1 MKNLDRAFPPTPE
14 RVEDA
19 IYEGIRR
26 ARRRALM
33 RRRLQRLA
41 AAAAVVAVLVG
52 AFSFLHE
59 RVRPDAVFGPGGQ
72 RVFSGPVAQSASP
85 DPTDALPSP
94 APARSAS
101 PDPTDALPS
110 PAPTQSVSPHPTS
123 TPTPTP
129 EPTETSQMRAE
140 APAEENASAAGSA
153 VSSVGEMADA
163 PIATEEAALAVVSP
177 EPEPAALTEAS
188 IPATTL
194 PPASAVEL
202 PAAEVEQLALSLD
215 SYIASDAYA
224 DAETILSID
233 PLEYGVC
240 FSTDK
245 GTWFHVESNC
255 MNMTGAKQRTLREAL
270 AMGQAFCP
278 ACISFA
284 KDDGDPAWSREGDV
298 YYHASSL
305 CVGVE
310 DEATEAETALTFV
323 ARARL
328 QGKLPCPNCVTLEQT
343 TPAVL
348 TGMLYC
354 TSGGEWV
361 HAQPN
366 CNGMRQ
372 PMGCTLAQALEM
384 GKSICPDCIG
394 ADCIYVNGIV
404 WEPEAGQLLISAD
417 ICASASR
424 LDPISGAYIDVS
436 AMDAVSTGLNS
447 WDEAV
452 LASAASVAGETPLRV
467 DTRELDIACDA
478 GDSVAATEWT
488 DAGGRH
494 LRLLLSGVTEE
505 EAASLELSVTASE
518 RFYCLWD
525 GQLFVHSAPSVKTR
539 LSPLGASLNYVYDDA
554 GNCVRFAPGNML
566 EAYDWRQ
573 DAAVELSWAIEGMD
587 ADAHIA
593 LYRLD
598 AISESADGMVILE
611 VRTPANATISP
622 DLGGAR
628 RVRVG
633 TRAEGEELVHTA
645 ILSDEQAEAVF
656 EDPSLLGFAETPVV
670 NAY

>member
-1 MKNLDRAFPPTPE
+1 MKDLHNAFPPTPE

-19 IYEGIRR
+19 IYEGVRR
-26 ARRRALM
+26 ARRRAIM

-52 AFSFLHE
+52 AFSFLRG
-59 RVRPDAVFGPGGQ
+59 RVRPDTVFGPGGQ
-72 RVFSGPVAQSASP
+72 RALSGPAAQSASPRPTDAQPSPAPTQSASP
-85 DPTDALPSP
+85 DPTS
-94 APARSAS
+94 
-101 PDPTDALPS
+101 ALPS
-110 PAPTQSVSPHPTS
+110 PAPTQSASPRPTL
-123 TPTPTP
+123 TPTP
-129 EPTETSQMRAE
+129 EPTEASQTRAE
-140 APAEENASAAGSA
+140 APADGDLASVPELPAIAAGEA
-153 VSSVGEMADA
+153 ADA
-163 PIATEEAALAVVSP
+163 PIATDEAALAAVSP
-177 EPEPAALTEAS
+177 EPTESYETPLPAM
-188 IPATTL
+188 
-194 PPASAVEL
+194 EL
-202 PAAEVEQLALSLD
+202 PAAEAEQLALSFGR
-215 SYIASDAYA
+215 YVASEA
-224 DAETILSID
+224 DTLLAAD
-233 PLEYGVC
+233 PLELGVC
-240 FSTDK
+240 FSTDT

-270 AMGQAFCP
+270 AMGQDFCP

-284 KDDGDPAWSREGDV
+284 KDDGDPAWSREADE
-298 YYHASSL
+298 YYHASAL
-305 CVGVE
+305 CAGIE
-310 DEATEAETALTFV
+310 DEAEEAETALTFV

-328 QGKLPCPNCVTLEQT
+328 QGKLPCPNCVTREQAA
-343 TPAVL
+343 PAVL
-348 TGMLYC
+348 TDMLYC
-354 TSGGEWV
+354 TAGGEWV
-361 HAQPN
+361 HAAPN
-366 CNGMRQ
+366 CNGMRD
-372 PMGCTLAQALEM
+372 PMGCLLSHALEM

-394 ADCIYVNGIV
+394 ADCIYVNGVV

-505 EAASLELSVTASE
+505 EAASLELSVTVSE

-525 GQLFVHSAPSVKTR
+525 GQLFVHSAPSVETR

-622 DLGGAR
+622 NLGGAR
-628 RVRVG
+628 RVSVG

-670 NAY
+670 SAY

>member
-19 IYEGIRR
+19 IYEGVRR

-59 RVRPDAVFGPGGQ
+59 RVRPDAVSGPGGQ
-72 RVFSGPVAQSASP
+72 RALSGPVAQSASP
-85 DPTDALPSP
+85 DPTDSLPSP
-94 APARSAS
+94 APTRSAS
-101 PDPTDALPS
+101 PDPTSELPS
-110 PAPTQSVSPHPTS
+110 PAPMQSASPRP

-129 EPTETSQMRAE
+129 EPTEASQTRAE
-140 APAEENASAAGSA
+140 VPADGDLSA
-153 VSSVGEMADA
+153 VSDLPAIAKGEMADA
-163 PIATEEAALAVVSP
+163 PIRTDATLATALPAPTESYEAFLPTMALPSAD
-177 EPEPAALTEAS
+177 
-188 IPATTL
+188 
-194 PPASAVEL
+194 AVEL
-202 PAAEVEQLALSLD
+202 PAAEVEQLALSLG
-215 SYIASDAYA
+215 SYVASDAYA
-224 DAETILSID
+224 ETTLSID
-233 PLEYGVC
+233 PLEYGLC
-240 FSTDK
+240 FSTAT
-245 GTWFHVESNC
+245 GTWFHTDRNC
-255 MNMTGAKQRTLREAL
+255 MGMAGAQLRTLREAL
-270 AMGQAFCP
+270 AMGQTFCP
-278 ACISFA
+278 ACIAFA
-284 KDDGDPAWSREGDV
+284 AEDGDLAWSREEDA
-298 YYHASSL
+298 YYHASAL
-305 CVGVE
+305 CAGVE
-310 DEATEAETALTFV
+310 DEAAEAETALTFV
-323 ARARL
+323 DRARL

-348 TGMLYC
+348 TGQLYC

-384 GKSICPDCIG
+384 GKSICPVCIG
-394 ADCIYVNGIV
+394 TDCIYVSGIV
-404 WEPEAGQLLISAD
+404 WEPETGQLFVSAD
-417 ICASASR
+417 TCTPVSCV
-424 LDPISGAYIDVS
+424 DPISGAYIDVS

-447 WDEAV
+447 WDEAM
-452 LASAASVAGETPLRV
+452 LSSAAAATGGMPLRV
-467 DTRELDIACDA
+467 DTRELNIACNA
-478 GDSVAATEWT
+478 GDSTAATEWT

-494 LRLLLSGVTEE
+494 LRLLFDGVTEE
-505 EAASLELSVTASE
+505 EAALLELSIAVTE
-518 RFYCLWD
+518 RFYCLRD
-525 GQLFVHSAPSVKTR
+525 DLLFVRSAPAEEAR
-539 LSPLGASLNYVYDDA
+539 FAPLGVSLNYVYDDD

-566 EAYDWRQ
+566 EAWDWTQ
-573 DAAVELSWAIEGMD
+573 AAAVELSWAIEGMN

>member
-1 MKNLDRAFPPTPE
+1 MKDLDRAFPPTPE
-14 RVEDA
+14 CVEDA
-19 IYEGIRR
+19 IYEGVRR
-26 ARRRALM
+26 ARRRALL

-52 AFSFLHE
+52 AFSLLRS
-59 RVRPDAVFGPGGQ
+59 RVRPDTVLGQ
-72 RVFSGPVAQSASP
+72 GNPRAFSGPVAAQSASP
-85 DPTDALPSP
+85 RRGRAPPT
-94 APARSAS
+94 
-101 PDPTDALPS
+101 ALPS
-110 PAPTQSVSPHPTS
+110 PAPTQSVSPR
-123 TPTPTP
+123 PTPTP
-129 EPTETSQMRAE
+129 EPTEASQTRAE
-140 APAEENASAAGSA
+140 VPADGDLSA
-153 VSSVGEMADA
+153 VSGLPAIAEGETADA
-163 PIATEEAALAVVSP
+163 PIPTEEALAAVSP
-177 EPEPAALTEAS
+177 EPTEASEAS
-188 IPATTL
+188 IPTMAL

-202 PAAEVEQLALSLD
+202 PAAEVEQLALSLGR
-215 SYIASDAYA
+215 YIASDPYA

-233 PLEYGVC
+233 PLEYGAC

-305 CVGVE
+305 CAGVE

-348 TGMLYC
+348 TGQLYC

-372 PMGCTLAQALEM
+372 PMGCTLAHALEM

-394 ADCIYVNGIV
+394 TDCIYINGIV
-404 WEPEAGQLLISAD
+404 WEPETGQLFISAD
-417 ICASASR
+417 TSTSVSR
-424 LDPISGAYIDVS
+424 VDPISGAYIDVS

-447 WDEAV
+447 WDEAM
-452 LASAASVAGETPLRV
+452 LSSAAAAGGMPLRV
-467 DTRELDIACDA
+467 DTCELNIACDA
-478 GDSVAATEWT
+478 GDRTAATEWT

-494 LRLLLSGVTEE
+494 LRLLFDGVTEE
-505 EAASLELSVTASE
+505 EAALLELSIAVTE
-518 RFYCLWD
+518 RFYCLRD
-525 GQLFVHSAPSVKTR
+525 DLLFVRSAPAEEAR
-539 LSPLGASLNYVYDDA
+539 FAPLSDALNYVYDDT
-554 GNCVRFAPGNML
+554 GNCSRFAPGNML
-566 EAYDWRQ
+566 EAWDWTQ
-573 DAAVELSWAIEGMD
+573 AAAVELSWAIEGMD

-598 AISESADGMVILE
+598 AIFESADGMVILE
-611 VRTPANATISP
+611 ARTPANVTVRP
-622 DLGGAR
+622 DFGGAR
-628 RVRVG
+628 RVSVG
-633 TRAEGEELVHTA
+633 TRAEGDELVYTA
-645 ILSDEQAEAVF
+645 ILSGAQAEAVF
-656 EDPSLLGFAETPVV
+656 EDPSLLGFAEMPVV
-670 NAY
+670 SAD

>member
-1 MKNLDRAFPPTPE
+1 MKDLDRALPPTPE
-14 RVEDA
+14 CVEDA
-19 IYEGIRR
+19 IYEGVRR

-59 RVRPDAVFGPGGQ
+59 RVRPDAVSGPGGQ
-72 RVFSGPVAQSASP
+72 RALSGPV
-85 DPTDALPSP
+85 
-94 APARSAS
+94 ARSAS
-101 PDPTDALPS
+101 PDPTDSLPS
-110 PAPTQSVSPHPTS
+110 PAPTRSASPDPTS
-123 TPTPTP
+123 ELPSPAPMQSASPRPTPTPTP
-129 EPTETSQMRAE
+129 EPTEASQTRAE
-140 APAEENASAAGSA
+140 VPADGDLSA
-153 VSSVGEMADA
+153 VSDLPAIAEGEMADA
-163 PIATEEAALAVVSP
+163 PIRTDATLATALPAPTESNEAFLPTMALPSAD
-177 EPEPAALTEAS
+177 
-188 IPATTL
+188 
-194 PPASAVEL
+194 AVEL
-202 PAAEVEQLALSLD
+202 PAAEVEQLALSLG

-224 DAETILSID
+224 DAETTLSID
-233 PLEYGVC
+233 PLEYGAC

-255 MNMTGAKQRTLREAL
+255 MNMTGAQLRTLREAL

-284 KDDGDPAWSREGDV
+284 KDDGNLAWSREEDV
-298 YYHASSL
+298 YYHASSF
-305 CVGVE
+305 CAGVE
-310 DEATEAETALTFV
+310 DEAAEAETALTFV

-348 TGMLYC
+348 TGQLYC

-394 ADCIYVNGIV
+394 TDCIYINGIV
-404 WEPEAGQLLISAD
+404 WEPETGQLFISAD
-417 ICASASR
+417 TSTSVSR
-424 LDPISGAYIDVS
+424 VDPISGAYIDVS

-447 WDEAV
+447 WDEAM
-452 LASAASVAGETPLRV
+452 LSSAAAAAGGMPLRV
-467 DTRELDIACDA
+467 DTCELNIACDA
-478 GDSVAATEWT
+478 GDSTAATEWT

-494 LRLLLSGVTEE
+494 LRLLFDGVTEE
-505 EAASLELSVTASE
+505 EASLLELSIAVTE

-525 GQLFVHSAPSVKTR
+525 GLLFVRSAPAVEARFTP
-539 LSPLGASLNYVYDDA
+539 LSDAFDYVYDDT
-554 GNCVRFAPGNML
+554 GHCSRFAPGNML
-566 EAYDWRQ
+566 EAWDWTQ
-573 DAAVELSWAIEGMD
+573 AAAVELSWAIEGMN

-593 LYRLD
+593 LYSLD
-598 AISESADGMVILE
+598 AISASADDMVVLE
-611 VRTPANATISP
+611 ARTPANVTVRP
-622 DLGGAR
+622 DFGGAR
-628 RVRVG
+628 RVSVG
-633 TRAEGEELVHTA
+633 TRAEGDELVYTA
-645 ILSDEQAEAVF
+645 ILSGAQAEAVL
-656 EDPSLLGFAETPVV
+656 EDPSLLGFAEMPVA

>member
-1 MKNLDRAFPPTPE
+1 MKDLDRAFPPTPE
-14 RVEDA
+14 CVEDA
-19 IYEGIRR
+19 IYEGVRR
-26 ARRRALM
+26 ARRRALL
-33 RRRLQRLA
+33 RRRMQRLA

-59 RVRPDAVFGPGGQ
+59 RVRPDAVSGPGGQ
-72 RVFSGPVAQSASP
+72 RALSGPVARSASP

-94 APARSAS
+94 EPTRSAS

-110 PAPTQSVSPHPTS
+110 PAPTRSASPS
-123 TPTPTP
+123 LTPTL
-129 EPTETSQMRAE
+129 EPTKTSQMWAE

-163 PIATEEAALAVVSP
+163 PIATEEAALAAVSP
-177 EPEPAALTEAS
+177 EPEPASLTEAS
-188 IPATTL
+188 IPAATL

-202 PAAEVEQLALSLD
+202 PAAEVEQLALSLGR
-215 SYIASDAYA
+215 YIASDPYA

-233 PLEYGVC
+233 PLEYGAC

-284 KDDGDPAWSREGDV
+284 KDDGNLAWSREEDV
-298 YYHASSL
+298 YYHASSF
-305 CVGVE
+305 CAGIE
-310 DEATEAETALTFV
+310 DEAAEAETALTFV

-348 TGMLYC
+348 TGQLYC

-361 HAQPN
+361 HAAPN
-366 CNGMRQ
+366 CNGMRD
-372 PMGCTLAQALEM
+372 PMGCLLSHALEM
-384 GKSICPDCIG
+384 GKSICPYCIG
-394 ADCIYVNGIV
+394 TDCIYINGVV

-417 ICASASR
+417 ICTSASR
-424 LDPISGAYIDVS
+424 LDPISGAYIDTS
-436 AMDAVSTGLNS
+436 SMDAATAGLNS

-478 GDSVAATEWT
+478 GDSVAAAEWT

-505 EAASLELSVTASE
+505 EAASLELSVTATE

-525 GQLFVHSAPSVKTR
+525 GQLFVRSAPSVETR
-539 LSPLGASLNYVYDDA
+539 LSPLGVSLNYVYDDA

-573 DAAVELSWAIEGMD
+573 DAAVEISWAIEGMD
-587 ADAHIA
+587 ADAHIG
-593 LYRLD
+593 LYSL
-598 AISESADGMVILE
+598 AAAQSEESMVILE
-611 VRTPANATISP
+611 VRTPANVTISP
-622 DLGGAR
+622 DFGGAR
-628 RVRVG
+628 RVSVG
-633 TRAEGEELVHTA
+633 TRAEGEELVYTA

-656 EDPSLLGFAETPVV
+656 EDPLLLGFAETPVV
-670 NAY
+670 NAD

>member
-1 MKNLDRAFPPTPE
+1 MKDLDRAFPPTPE
-14 RVEDA
+14 CVEDA
-19 IYEGIRR
+19 IYEGVRR
-26 ARRRALM
+26 ARRRALL

-52 AFSFLHE
+52 AFSLLRS
-59 RVRPDAVFGPGGQ
+59 RVRPDTVLGQ
-72 RVFSGPVAQSASP
+72 GNPRAFSGPVAAQSASP
-85 DPTDALPSP
+85 RPTDAQ
-94 APARSAS
+94 
-101 PDPTDALPS
+101 PS
-110 PAPTQSVSPHPTS
+110 PAPTQSVSPR
-123 TPTPTP
+123 PTPTP
-129 EPTETSQMRAE
+129 EPTEASQTRAE
-140 APAEENASAAGSA
+140 VPADGDLSA
-153 VSSVGEMADA
+153 VSGLPAIAEGETADA
-163 PIATEEAALAVVSP
+163 PIPTEEALAAVSP
-177 EPEPAALTEAS
+177 EPTEASEAS
-188 IPATTL
+188 IPTMAL

-202 PAAEVEQLALSLD
+202 PAAEVEQLALSLGR
-215 SYIASDAYA
+215 YIASDPYA

-233 PLEYGVC
+233 PLEYGAC

-305 CVGVE
+305 CAGVE

-323 ARARL
+323 VRARL

-348 TGMLYC
+348 TGQLYC

-372 PMGCTLAQALEM
+372 PRGCTLAHALEM

-394 ADCIYVNGIV
+394 TDCIYINGIV
-404 WEPEAGQLLISAD
+404 WEPETGQLFISAD
-417 ICASASR
+417 TSTSVSR
-424 LDPISGAYIDVS
+424 VDPISGAYIDVS

-447 WDEAV
+447 WDEAM
-452 LASAASVAGETPLRV
+452 LSSAAAAAGGMPLRV
-467 DTRELDIACDA
+467 DTCELNIACDA
-478 GDSVAATEWT
+478 GDRTAATEWT

-494 LRLLLSGVTEE
+494 LRLLFDGVTEE
-505 EAASLELSVTASE
+505 EAALLELSIAVTE
-518 RFYCLWD
+518 RFYCLRD
-525 GQLFVHSAPSVKTR
+525 DLLFVRSAPAEEAR
-539 LSPLGASLNYVYDDA
+539 FAPLSDALNYVYDDT
-554 GNCVRFAPGNML
+554 GNCSRFAPGNML

-587 ADAHIA
+587 ADAHIG
-593 LYRLD
+593 LYSL
-598 AISESADGMVILE
+598 AAAQSEEGMVILE
-611 VRTPANATISP
+611 VRTPANVTISP
-622 DLGGAR
+622 DFGGAR
-628 RVRVG
+628 RVSVG

-670 NAY
+670 NAD

>member
-1 MKNLDRAFPPTPE
+1 MKDLDRAFPPTPE
-14 RVEDA
+14 CVEDA
-19 IYEGIRR
+19 IYEGVRR

-59 RVRPDAVFGPGGQ
+59 RVRPDAVSGPGGQ
-72 RVFSGPVAQSASP
+72 RALSGPV
-85 DPTDALPSP
+85 
-94 APARSAS
+94 ARSAS
-101 PDPTDALPS
+101 PDPTDSLPSPEPTRSASPDPTSELPS
-110 PAPTQSVSPHPTS
+110 PAPMQSASPRP

-129 EPTETSQMRAE
+129 APTEASQTRAE
-140 APAEENASAAGSA
+140 VPADGDLSA
-153 VSSVGEMADA
+153 VSDLPAIAEGEMADA
-163 PIATEEAALAVVSP
+163 PIRTDATLATALPAPTESYEAFLPTMALPSAD
-177 EPEPAALTEAS
+177 
-188 IPATTL
+188 
-194 PPASAVEL
+194 AVEL
-202 PAAEVEQLALSLD
+202 PAAEVEQLALSLG
-215 SYIASDAYA
+215 SYVASDPYV

-284 KDDGDPAWSREGDV
+284 KDDGDLAWSREEDV
-298 YYHASSL
+298 YYHASSF
-305 CVGVE
+305 CAGVE
-310 DEATEAETALTFV
+310 DEAAEAETALTFV

-384 GKSICPDCIG
+384 GKSICPVCIG
-394 ADCIYVNGIV
+394 TDCIYVSGIV
-404 WEPEAGQLLISAD
+404 WEPETGQLLISAD
-417 ICASASR
+417 TCTSVSR
-424 LDPISGAYIDVS
+424 VDPISGAYIDVS

-447 WDEAV
+447 WDEAM
-452 LASAASVAGETPLRV
+452 LSSAATVAGGMPLRV
-467 DTRELDIACDA
+467 DTCELNIACDA
-478 GDSVAATEWT
+478 GDSTAATEWT

-494 LRLLLSGVTEE
+494 LRLLFDGVTEE
-505 EAASLELSVTASE
+505 EATLLELSIAVTE
-518 RFYCLWD
+518 RFYCLRD
-525 GQLFVHSAPSVKTR
+525 DLLFVRSAPAVEAR
-539 LSPLGASLNYVYDDA
+539 FVPLSDALNYVHDDT
-554 GNCVRFAPGNML
+554 GNYARFAPGNML
-566 EAYDWRQ
+566 EVWDWTQ
-573 DAAVELSWAIEGMD
+573 AAAVELSWAIEGMD

-622 DLGGAR
+622 DLGSAR

>member
-1 MKNLDRAFPPTPE
+1 MKDLHNAFPPTPE

-19 IYEGIRR
+19 IYEGVRR
-26 ARRRALM
+26 ARRRAIM

-52 AFSFLHE
+52 AFSFLRG
-59 RVRPDAVFGPGGQ
+59 RVRPDTVFGPGGQ
-72 RVFSGPVAQSASP
+72 RALSGPAAQSASPRPTDAQPSPAPTQSASP
-85 DPTDALPSP
+85 DPTS
-94 APARSAS
+94 
-101 PDPTDALPS
+101 ALPS
-110 PAPTQSVSPHPTS
+110 PAPTQSASPRPTL
-123 TPTPTP
+123 TPTP
-129 EPTETSQMRAE
+129 EPTEASQTRAE
-140 APAEENASAAGSA
+140 APADGDLASVPELPAIAAGEA
-153 VSSVGEMADA
+153 ADA
-163 PIATEEAALAVVSP
+163 PIATDEAALAAVSP
-177 EPEPAALTEAS
+177 EPTES
-188 IPATTL
+188 YETPL
-194 PPASAVEL
+194 PTMAPPSAEAVEL
-202 PAAEVEQLALSLD
+202 PAAEAEQLALSFGR
-215 SYIASDAYA
+215 YVASEA
-224 DAETILSID
+224 DTLLAAD
-233 PLEYGVC
+233 PLELGVC
-240 FSTDK
+240 FSTAK

-270 AMGQAFCP
+270 AMGQDFCP

-284 KDDGDPAWSREGDV
+284 KDDGDPAWSREADE
-298 YYHASSL
+298 YYHASAL
-305 CVGVE
+305 CAGIE
-310 DEATEAETALTFV
+310 DEAEEAETALTLV
-323 ARARL
+323 SRARL

-343 TPAVL
+343 APAVL
-348 TGMLYC
+348 TGFLYC
-354 TSGGEWV
+354 TAGGEWV
-361 HAQPN
+361 HAAPN
-366 CNGMRQ
+366 CNGMRD
-372 PMGCTLAQALEM
+372 PMGCLLSHALEM

-394 ADCIYVNGIV
+394 TDCIYVNGVV

-417 ICASASR
+417 TCTSVSR
-424 LDPISGAYIDVS
+424 VDPISGAYIDVS

-505 EAASLELSVTASE
+505 EAASLELSVTVSE

-525 GQLFVHSAPSVKTR
+525 GQLFVHSAPSVETR

-622 DLGGAR
+622 DFGGAR

>member
-1 MKNLDRAFPPTPE
+1 MKDLDRAFPPTPE
-14 RVEDA
+14 CVEDA
-19 IYEGIRR
+19 IYEGVRR

-59 RVRPDAVFGPGGQ
+59 RVRPDAVSGPGGQ
-72 RVFSGPVAQSASP
+72 RALSGPV
-85 DPTDALPSP
+85 
-94 APARSAS
+94 ARSAS
-101 PDPTDALPS
+101 PDPTDSLPSPEPTRSASPDPTSELPS
-110 PAPTQSVSPHPTS
+110 PAPMQSASPRP

-129 EPTETSQMRAE
+129 EPTEASQTRAE
-140 APAEENASAAGSA
+140 VPADGDLSA
-153 VSSVGEMADA
+153 VSDLPAIAEGETADA
-163 PIATEEAALAVVSP
+163 PIRTDATLATALPAPTESYEAFLPTMALPSAD
-177 EPEPAALTEAS
+177 
-188 IPATTL
+188 
-194 PPASAVEL
+194 AVEL
-202 PAAEVEQLALSLD
+202 PAAEVEQLALSLG

-233 PLEYGVC
+233 PLEYGLC
-240 FSTDK
+240 FSTAT
-245 GTWFHVESNC
+245 GTWFHTDRNC
-255 MNMTGAKQRTLREAL
+255 MGMAGAQLRTLREAL

-298 YYHASSL
+298 YYHASAL
-305 CVGVE
+305 CAGVE

-348 TGMLYC
+348 TGQLYC

-384 GKSICPDCIG
+384 GKSICPVCIG
-394 ADCIYVNGIV
+394 TDCIYINGIV
-404 WEPEAGQLLISAD
+404 WEPETGQLLISAD
-417 ICASASR
+417 TCTSVSCV
-424 LDPISGAYIDVS
+424 DPISGAYIDVS

-447 WDEAV
+447 WDEAM
-452 LASAASVAGETPLRV
+452 LSSAAAVAGVMPLRV
-467 DTRELDIACDA
+467 DTCELNIACDA
-478 GDSVAATEWT
+478 GDSTAATEWT

-494 LRLLLSGVTEE
+494 LRLLFDGVTEE
-505 EAASLELSVTASE
+505 EAALLELSIAVTE
-518 RFYCLWD
+518 RFYCLRD
-525 GQLFVHSAPSVKTR
+525 DLLFVRSAPAEEAR
-539 LSPLGASLNYVYDDA
+539 FAPLGVSLNYVYDDD

-566 EAYDWRQ
+566 ETWDWTQ
-573 DAAVELSWAIEGMD
+573 AAAVELSWAIEGMNV
-587 ADAHIA
+587 AAHIA
-593 LYRLD
+593 LYSLD
-598 AISESADGMVILE
+598 AISASADGMVVLE
-611 VRTPANATISP
+611 ARTPANVTVRP
-622 DLGGAR
+622 DFGGAR
-628 RVRVG
+628 RVNVG

-645 ILSDEQAEAVF
+645 ILSGAQAEAVF
-656 EDPSLLGFAETPVV
+656 EDPSLLGFEETPVV
-670 NAY
+670 SAD

>member
-1 MKNLDRAFPPTPE
+1 MKDLDRAFPPTPE
-14 RVEDA
+14 CVEDA
-19 IYEGIRR
+19 IYEGVRR

-59 RVRPDAVFGPGGQ
+59 RVRPDAVSGPGGQ
-72 RVFSGPVAQSASP
+72 RALSGPV
-85 DPTDALPSP
+85 
-94 APARSAS
+94 ARSAS

-110 PAPTQSVSPHPTS
+110 PAPTRSASPDPTS
-123 TPTPTP
+123 ELPSPAPMQSASPRPTPTPTP
-129 EPTETSQMRAE
+129 EPTEASQTRAE
-140 APAEENASAAGSA
+140 VPADGDLSA
-153 VSSVGEMADA
+153 VSDLPAIAEGGMADA
-163 PIATEEAALAVVSP
+163 PIRTDATLATALPAPTESYEAFLPTMALPSAD
-177 EPEPAALTEAS
+177 
-188 IPATTL
+188 
-194 PPASAVEL
+194 AVEL
-202 PAAEVEQLALSLD
+202 PAAEVEQLALSLGR
-215 SYIASDAYA
+215 YIASDPYV

-233 PLEYGVC
+233 PLEYGAC

-284 KDDGDPAWSREGDV
+284 KDDGNLAWSREEDV
-298 YYHASSL
+298 YYHASSF
-305 CVGVE
+305 CAGVE
-310 DEATEAETALTFV
+310 DEAAEAETALTFV
-323 ARARL
+323 DRARL

-348 TGMLYC
+348 TGQLYC

-384 GKSICPDCIG
+384 GKSICPVCIG
-394 ADCIYVNGIV
+394 TDCIYINGIV
-404 WEPEAGQLLISAD
+404 WEPETGQLLISAD
-417 ICASASR
+417 TCTSVSCV
-424 LDPISGAYIDVS
+424 DPISGAYIDVS

-447 WDEAV
+447 WDEAM
-452 LASAASVAGETPLRV
+452 LSSAAAATGGMPLRV
-467 DTRELDIACDA
+467 DTCELNIACDA
-478 GDSVAATEWT
+478 GDSTAATEWT

-494 LRLLLSGVTEE
+494 LRLLFDGVTEE
-505 EAASLELSVTASE
+505 EATLLELSIAVTE
-518 RFYCLWD
+518 RFYCLRD
-525 GQLFVHSAPSVKTR
+525 DLLFVRSAPAEEAR
-539 LSPLGASLNYVYDDA
+539 FAPLSDALNYVYDDT
-554 GNCVRFAPGNML
+554 GNCSRFAPGNML
-566 EAYDWRQ
+566 EAWDWTQ
-573 DAAVELSWAIEGMD
+573 AAAVELPWAIEGMN

-593 LYRLD
+593 LYSLD
-598 AISESADGMVILE
+598 AISASADGMVVLE
-611 VRTPANATISP
+611 ARTPANVTVRP
-622 DLGGAR
+622 DFGGAP
-628 RVRVG
+628 RVSVG

-656 EDPSLLGFAETPVV
+656 EDPSLLGFEETPVV
-670 NAY
+670 SAD

>member
-1 MKNLDRAFPPTPE
+1 MKDLSSAFPPTPE

-19 IYEGIRR
+19 IYEGVRR

-52 AFSFLHE
+52 AFSILRG
-59 RVRPDAVFGPGGQ
+59 RVRPDTVLGPGGQ
-72 RVFSGPVAQSASP
+72 RALSGPAAQSASPRPTDALPSSAPTQSASP
-85 DPTDALPSP
+85 DPTS
-94 APARSAS
+94 
-101 PDPTDALPS
+101 ALPS
-110 PAPTQSVSPHPTS
+110 PAPTQSASPRPTL
-123 TPTPTP
+123 TPTP
-129 EPTETSQMRAE
+129 EPTEASQTRAE
-140 APAEENASAAGSA
+140 APADGDLASDLEFPAIAAGE
-153 VSSVGEMADA
+153 VADA
-163 PIATEEAALAVVSP
+163 SIATDEAALAAVSP
-177 EPEPAALTEAS
+177 EPTESYETSLPAM
-188 IPATTL
+188 
-194 PPASAVEL
+194 EL
-202 PAAEVEQLALSLD
+202 PAAEAEQLALSLGR
-215 SYIASDAYA
+215 YIASDP
-224 DAETILSID
+224 DAEAEALLAAN
-233 PLEYGVC
+233 PLEMGIC
-240 FSTDK
+240 FSTDT

-270 AMGQAFCP
+270 AMGQDFCP

-284 KDDGDPAWSREGDV
+284 KDDGDPAWSREADE
-298 YYHASSL
+298 YYHASAL
-305 CVGVE
+305 CAGIE
-310 DEATEAETALTFV
+310 DEAEEAETALTLV
-323 ARARL
+323 SRARL
-328 QGKLPCPNCVTLEQT
+328 QGKLPCPNCVTREQT
-343 TPAVL
+343 APAVL
-348 TGMLYC
+348 TGFLYC
-354 TSGGEWV
+354 TAGGEWV
-361 HAQPN
+361 HAAPN
-366 CNGMRQ
+366 CKGMRD
-372 PMGCTLAQALEM
+372 PMGCLLSHALEM

-394 ADCIYVNGIV
+394 PDCIYVNGVV

-505 EAASLELSVTASE
+505 EAASLELSVTVSE

-525 GQLFVHSAPSVKTR
+525 GQLFVHSAPSVETR

-622 DLGGAR
+622 DFGGAR

>member
-1 MKNLDRAFPPTPE
+1 MKDLHNAFPPTPE

-19 IYEGIRR
+19 IYEGVRR
-26 ARRRALM
+26 ARRRAIM

-52 AFSFLHE
+52 AFSFLRG
-59 RVRPDAVFGPGGQ
+59 RVRPDTVFGPGGQ
-72 RVFSGPVAQSASP
+72 RALSGPAAQSASPRPTDAQPSPAPTQSASP
-85 DPTDALPSP
+85 DPTS
-94 APARSAS
+94 
-101 PDPTDALPS
+101 ALPS
-110 PAPTQSVSPHPTS
+110 PAPTQSASPRPTL
-123 TPTPTP
+123 TPTP
-129 EPTETSQMRAE
+129 EPTEASQTRAE
-140 APAEENASAAGSA
+140 APADGDLASVPELPAIAAGEA
-153 VSSVGEMADA
+153 ADA
-163 PIATEEAALAVVSP
+163 PIATDEAALAAVSP
-177 EPEPAALTEAS
+177 EPTES
-188 IPATTL
+188 YETPL
-194 PPASAVEL
+194 PTMAPPSAEAVEL
-202 PAAEVEQLALSLD
+202 PAAEAEQLALSFGR
-215 SYIASDAYA
+215 YVASEA
-224 DAETILSID
+224 DTLLAAD
-233 PLEYGVC
+233 PLELGVC
-240 FSTDK
+240 FSTAK

-270 AMGQAFCP
+270 AMGQDFCP

-284 KDDGDPAWSREGDV
+284 KDDGDPAWSREADE
-298 YYHASSL
+298 YYHASAL
-305 CVGVE
+305 CAGIE
-310 DEATEAETALTFV
+310 DEAEEAETALTLV
-323 ARARL
+323 SRARL

-343 TPAVL
+343 APAVL
-348 TGMLYC
+348 TGFLYC
-354 TSGGEWV
+354 TAGGEWV
-361 HAQPN
+361 HAAPN
-366 CNGMRQ
+366 CNGMRD
-372 PMGCTLAQALEM
+372 PMGCLLSHALEM

-394 ADCIYVNGIV
+394 TDCIYVNGVV

-417 ICASASR
+417 TCTSVSR
-424 LDPISGAYIDVS
+424 VDPISGAYIDVS

-505 EAASLELSVTASE
+505 EAASLELSVTVSE

-525 GQLFVHSAPSVKTR
+525 GQLFVHSAPSVETR

>member
-41 AAAAVVAVLVG
+41 AVAAVVAVLVG

-85 DPTDALPSP
+85 RPTDALPSP

-101 PDPTDALPS
+101 PEPTDALPS

-188 IPATTL
+188 IPAATL

-202 PAAEVEQLALSLD
+202 PAAEVEQLALSLGR
-215 SYIASDAYA
+215 YIASDPYA

-240 FSTDK
+240 FSTAT
-245 GTWFHVESNC
+245 GTWFHTEENC
-255 MNMTGAKQRTLREAL
+255 MGMAGAQLRTLREAL
-270 AMGQAFCP
+270 AMGQTFCP
-278 ACISFA
+278 ECIAFA
-284 KDDGDPAWSREGDV
+284 AEDGNLAWSREEDA
-298 YYHASSL
+298 YYHASSF
-305 CVGVE
+305 CAGVE
-310 DEATEAETALTFV
+310 DETAEAETALTFV
-323 ARARL
+323 DRARL

-366 CNGMRQ
+366 CNGMRD
-372 PMGCTLAQALEM
+372 PMGCTLTQALEM
-384 GKSICPDCIG
+384 GKSICPVCIG
-394 ADCIYVNGIV
+394 TDCIYVSGIV
-404 WEPEAGQLLISAD
+404 WEPETGQLLISAD
-417 ICASASR
+417 TCTPVSCV
-424 LDPISGAYIDVS
+424 DPISGAYIDVS

-447 WDEAV
+447 WDEAM
-452 LASAASVAGETPLRV
+452 LSSAAAVAGGMPLRV
-467 DTRELDIACDA
+467 DTCELNIACDA
-478 GDSVAATEWT
+478 GDSTAATEWT

-494 LRLLLSGVTEE
+494 LRLLFDGVTEE
-505 EAASLELSVTASE
+505 EATLLELSIAVTE
-518 RFYCLWD
+518 RFYCLRD
-525 GQLFVHSAPSVKTR
+525 DLLFVRSAPAEEAR
-539 LSPLGASLNYVYDDA
+539 FAPLSDALDYVYDDT
-554 GNCVRFAPGNML
+554 GNHVRFAPGNML
-566 EAYDWRQ
+566 EAWDWMQ
-573 DAAVELSWAIEGMD
+573 AAAVELSWAIEGMN

-593 LYRLD
+593 LYSLD
-598 AISESADGMVILE
+598 AISGSADDMVILE
-611 VRTPANATISP
+611 ARTPANVTIRP
-622 DLGGAR
+622 DFGGAP
-628 RVRVG
+628 RVSVG
-633 TRAEGEELVHTA
+633 MRAEGDELVHTA
-645 ILSDEQAEAVF
+645 ILSGAQAEAVY
-656 EDPSLLGFAETPVV
+656 EDPSLLGFEEAPVV
-670 NAY
+670 SAY

>member
-1 MKNLDRAFPPTPE
+1 MKDLHNAFPPTPE

-19 IYEGIRR
+19 IYEGVRR

-52 AFSFLHE
+52 AFSFLRG
-59 RVRPDAVFGPGGQ
+59 RVRPDTVFGPGGQ
-72 RVFSGPVAQSASP
+72 RALSGPAAQSASPRPTDAQPSPAPTQSASP
-85 DPTDALPSP
+85 DPTS
-94 APARSAS
+94 
-101 PDPTDALPS
+101 ALPS
-110 PAPTQSVSPHPTS
+110 PAPTQSASPRPTL
-123 TPTPTP
+123 TPTP
-129 EPTETSQMRAE
+129 EPTEASQTRAE
-140 APAEENASAAGSA
+140 APADGDLASVPELPAIAAGEA
-153 VSSVGEMADA
+153 ADA
-163 PIATEEAALAVVSP
+163 PIATDEAPLAAVSP
-177 EPEPAALTEAS
+177 EPTESYETPLPAMAQ
-188 IPATTL
+188 P
-194 PPASAVEL
+194 SADAMEL
-202 PAAEVEQLALSLD
+202 PAAEAEQLALSLGR
-215 SYIASDAYA
+215 YIASDP
-224 DAETILSID
+224 DAEAEALLAAD
-233 PLEYGVC
+233 PLEMGVC
-240 FSTDK
+240 FSTDT

-270 AMGQAFCP
+270 AMGQDFCP

-284 KDDGDPAWSREGDV
+284 KDDGDPAWSREADE
-298 YYHASSL
+298 YYHASAL
-305 CVGVE
+305 CAGIE
-310 DEATEAETALTFV
+310 DEAEEAETALTLV
-323 ARARL
+323 SRARL
-328 QGKLPCPNCVTLEQT
+328 QGKLPCPNCVTREQT
-343 TPAVL
+343 APAVL
-348 TGMLYC
+348 TGLLYC
-354 TSGGEWV
+354 TAGGEWV
-361 HAQPN
+361 HAAPN
-366 CNGMRQ
+366 CKGMRD
-372 PMGCTLAQALEM
+372 PMGCLLSHALEM

-394 ADCIYVNGIV
+394 TDCIYVNGVV

-478 GDSVAATEWT
+478 GDSVAAAEWT

-505 EAASLELSVTASE
+505 EAASLELSVTVSE

-525 GQLFVHSAPSVKTR
+525 GQLFVHSAPSVETR

-573 DAAVELSWAIEGMD
+573 DAAVEPSWAIEGMD

-622 DLGGAR
+622 DFGGAR

>member
-1 MKNLDRAFPPTPE
+1 MKDLDRAFPPTPE
-14 RVEDA
+14 CVEDA
-19 IYEGIRR
+19 IYEGVRR

-85 DPTDALPSP
+85 DPTDSLPSP
-94 APARSAS
+94 APTRSAS
-101 PDPTDALPS
+101 PDPTSELPS
-110 PAPTQSVSPHPTS
+110 PAPMQSASPRP

-129 EPTETSQMRAE
+129 EPTEASQTRAE
-140 APAEENASAAGSA
+140 VPADGDLSA
-153 VSSVGEMADA
+153 VSDLPAIAEGEMADA
-163 PIATEEAALAVVSP
+163 PIRTDATLATALPAPTESYEAFLPTMALPSAD
-177 EPEPAALTEAS
+177 
-188 IPATTL
+188 
-194 PPASAVEL
+194 AVEL
-202 PAAEVEQLALSLD
+202 PAAEVEQLALSLG

-224 DAETILSID
+224 DAETTLSID
-233 PLEYGVC
+233 PLEYGAC

-255 MNMTGAKQRTLREAL
+255 MNMTGAQLRTLREAL

-284 KDDGDPAWSREGDV
+284 KDDGNLAWSREEDV
-298 YYHASSL
+298 YYHASSF
-305 CVGVE
+305 CAGVE
-310 DEATEAETALTFV
+310 DEAAEAETALTFV

-384 GKSICPDCIG
+384 GKSICPVCIG
-394 ADCIYVNGIV
+394 TDCIYINGIV
-404 WEPEAGQLLISAD
+404 WEPETGQLLISAD
-417 ICASASR
+417 TCTSVSCVA
-424 LDPISGAYIDVS
+424 PISGAYIDVS

-447 WDEAV
+447 WDEAM
-452 LASAASVAGETPLRV
+452 LSSAAAATGGMPLRV
-467 DTRELDIACDA
+467 DTCELNIACDA
-478 GDSVAATEWT
+478 GDSTAATEWT

-494 LRLLLSGVTEE
+494 LRLLFDGVTEE
-505 EAASLELSVTASE
+505 EATLLELSIAVTE
-518 RFYCLWD
+518 RFYCLRD
-525 GQLFVHSAPSVKTR
+525 DLLFVRSAPAEEAR
-539 LSPLGASLNYVYDDA
+539 FAPLSDALDYVYDDT
-554 GNCVRFAPGNML
+554 GNCSRFAPGNML
-566 EAYDWRQ
+566 EAWDWTQ
-573 DAAVELSWAIEGMD
+573 AAAVELSWAIEGMN

-593 LYRLD
+593 LYSLD
-598 AISESADGMVILE
+598 AISASADGMVVLE
-611 VRTPANATISP
+611 ARTPANVTVRP
-622 DLGGAR
+622 DFGGAR
-628 RVRVG
+628 RVSVG

-656 EDPSLLGFAETPVV
+656 EDPSLLGFAEMPVA